1 MEYSV
6 LKICRYHLLKI
17 CKCCF
22 ILTLFNAVVLSYN
35 NDKNSVVNI
44 TRRNPNHKKGYCKM
58 LSFNGKSRLS
68 FTLGAINTIPIAG
81 IIQLRPWALLLF
93 LRTHVSCSYWF
104 NRCFGICY
112 GINFLGDRY
121 ITITGNNDYGISI
134 LQIGFGII
142 WSYNHNGSNKKNSRR
157 CCSGRLTANGMWGS
171 ILDDVLSIEFKP
183 KNIGVNL
190 KLTPIEIVYPSGLH
204 WGINFGVL
212 DLGWLIGKRNNSIFD
227 IVTFINGGN
236 IEVFIGKMVDL
247 TVDVDAKIKID
258 I

>member
-1 MEYSV
+1 MSISSFQ
-6 LKICRYHLLKI
+6 KS
-17 CKCCF
+17 KCCF
-22 ILTLFNAVVLSYN
+22 VLILFNGVVLPDN

-44 TRRNPNHKKGYCKM
+44 TRRKSNHKKGYCKM
-58 LSFNGKSRLS
+58 LSLNSKSRLS
-68 FTLGAINTIPIAG
+68 FTLGAINTIPILG
-81 IIQLRPWALLLF
+81 IIQLQPWALLLF
-93 LRTHVSCSYWF
+93 LRTHVSGSYWF

-121 ITITGNNDYGISI
+121 ITITGNNDYGSSI

-142 WSYNHNGSNKKNSRR
+142 WSYNHNGSSKKNSRR

-171 ILDDVLSIEFKP
+171 ILDDDLSIEFKP

-212 DLGWLIGKRNNSIFD
+212 DLGWLIGKRNNSIPD
-227 IVTFINGGN
+227 ILTFINGGN